1 MDRTETIKQM
11 MDDIAAGK
19 GAEVASNFDTLMRDN
34 AKDALDQRKQEMS
47 QAIFNNPEMVAMGL
61 ANGEEQVID
70 APDTLEPETVEV
82 EEPATDEL
90 SPEAVADVENL
101 ESTEAEQQEEQ
112 PQEEEQNDNI

>member
-19 GAEVASNFDTLMRDN
+19 EAEVASNFDVLMRDN
-34 AKDALDQRKQEMS
+34 AGNALDQRRQELS
-47 QAIFNNPEMVAMGL
+47 QQIFNNPEMVAMGL
-61 ANGEEQVID
+61 ANGEEQIID

-82 EEPATDEL
+82 EDAVADEL

-101 ESTEAEQQEEQ
+101 ESTEAEQEEEQ